1 MGGGGVAPN
10 CQQLT
15 TRSKRKGNMSKKCLL
30 SFTLSLSF
38 PRSWVYHSL
47 LFLFSL
53 SLSICRWRHTP
64 LCHQARVTVTIS
76 ALCLCLS
83 YMPEAQLS
91 LRSFPATLPHSVC
104 LLSSVFLFPE
114 NQNHSVLGAKQGK
127 WGHLFMSCK
136 YKSLPQFY
144 KATIELMS
152 SDSLYLR
159 ESTYKLRC
167 YSVTQH
173 TVSLGSNKTKS
184 TPCL

>member
-1 MGGGGVAPN
+1 MATIKTVPINRTPTSARVEKTTLLYFLPKWCLLDRREMGGGGVAPN

-15 TRSKRKGNMSKKCLL
+15 TCSKWKGNMSEKCLL

-47 LFLFSL
+47 LFLF

-104 LLSSVFLFPE
+104 LLSSVFLFPD

-136 YKSLPQFY
+136 YKVYHSF
-144 KATIELMS
+144 T
-152 SDSLYLR
+152 
-159 ESTYKLRC
+159 KL
-167 YSVTQH
+167 
-173 TVSLGSNKTKS
+173 L
-184 TPCL
+184 